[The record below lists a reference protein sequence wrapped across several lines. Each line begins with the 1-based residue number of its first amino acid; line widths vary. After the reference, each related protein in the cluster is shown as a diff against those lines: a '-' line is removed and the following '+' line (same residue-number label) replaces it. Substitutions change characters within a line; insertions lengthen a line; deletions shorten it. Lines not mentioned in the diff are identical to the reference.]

1 MALSPTPQD
10 FNRRLGQIIATALQ
24 DAGIPQ
30 LTASDHTNIPL
41 TTLKRR
47 LRGSGFTTTELDRIA
62 SLLDVTVTSLIAQ
75 AEEVAA

>member
-24 DAGIPQ
+24 DAGISQ
-30 LTASDHTNIPL
+30 STASDLTNIPM

-47 LRGSGFTTTELDRIA
+47 LRGSGFPTTELTRIA
-62 SLLDVTVTSLIAQ
+62 ELLDVTVTSLIAQ